1 MFAIRVAALGLIVCV
16 FVIAG
21 VLAAVGAPIPL
32 AIFIAFLLVGLAAML
47 VERRLGRD
55 APVLGITFLSIGG
68 LVGIA
73 AMVQAVPQVNGWIIG
88 LGTLAVEIGIL
99 IGLVKLYRVLAA
111 GATVALRRRLA
122 ERRGWRY
129 VPQAEVPVPGPRSA
143 PRLQGVPNDARST
156 TGRDVVYA
164 TANGFNVTVFD
175 RVRPNEKNARPQ
187 TVCLVHLPMAMPYLS
202 SSFGSVLD
210 APNVPPNNPV
220 LNQFM
225 PDPAQLTDNESFAR
239 TLMTPQFRTEARRL
253 PSEFWIENAYLC
265 MVLSAGARSGAKAS
279 EVEQSID
286 ATTSLAARLPWQAIA
301 PFGVRV

>member
-99 IGLVKLYRVLAA
+99 IGLVKLYRRRIRHGERLQRHGLRPGTPEREERPAA
-111 GATVALRRRLA
+111 DRLPGPPADGHALPEFILRQRPRCA
-122 ERRGWRY
+122 ER
-129 VPQAEVPVPGPRSA
+129 PAEQPGAQPVHAGPG
-143 PRLQGVPNDARST
+143 
-156 TGRDVVYA
+156 
-164 TANGFNVTVFD
+164 
-175 RVRPNEKNARPQ
+175 
-187 TVCLVHLPMAMPYLS
+187 
-202 SSFGSVLD
+202 
-210 APNVPPNNPV
+210 
-220 LNQFM
+220 
-225 PDPAQLTDNESFAR
+225 
-239 TLMTPQFRTEARRL
+239 
-253 PSEFWIENAYLC
+253 
-265 MVLSAGARSGAKAS
+265 
-279 EVEQSID
+279 
-286 ATTSLAARLPWQAIA
+286 AAHR
-301 PFGVRV
+301 